1 MSLYFAQYIA
11 FDKNIDEFT
20 GDVTQRRSGVNE
32 IPSAIPYALRELT
45 TQFIQEIQLLQQ
57 TFGAIQ
63 YDEAKPDPETQGKFE
78 MYRNSDNTA
87 LRDYTKNLYTW
98 IVRVNQVISSR
109 LNDIDTF
116 PNLLERYANEL
127 DTEDEDVKKFFLEE
141 RKKSRFEV
149 YEDMIMTKE
158 EKADFAQLLNMHVS
172 AGQLD
177 ALDIQ
182 ILKNVRNPKVAA
194 ARLRLMLMTKQK
206 QQQDFE
212 MQKMQEN
219 QNQNVVA
226 AEVAGEIKQKTLEL

>member
-1 MSLYFAQYIA
+1 
-11 FDKNIDEFT
+11 
-20 GDVTQRRSGVNE
+20 
-32 IPSAIPYALRELT
+32 
-45 TQFIQEIQLLQQ
+45 
-57 TFGAIQ
+57 
-63 YDEAKPDPETQGKFE
+63 

-158 EKADFAQLLNMHVS
+158 EKADPDTQGKFEMYRNSDNTALRDYTKNLYTWIVRVNQVISSRLNDIDTFPNLLERYANELDTEDEDVKKFFLEERKKSRFEVYEDMIMSKEEKADFAQLLNMHVS
-172 AGQLD
+172 AG
-177 ALDIQ
+177 
-182 ILKNVRNPKVAA
+182 
-194 ARLRLMLMTKQK
+194 
-206 QQQDFE
+206 
-212 MQKMQEN
+212 
-219 QNQNVVA
+219 
-226 AEVAGEIKQKTLEL
+226 